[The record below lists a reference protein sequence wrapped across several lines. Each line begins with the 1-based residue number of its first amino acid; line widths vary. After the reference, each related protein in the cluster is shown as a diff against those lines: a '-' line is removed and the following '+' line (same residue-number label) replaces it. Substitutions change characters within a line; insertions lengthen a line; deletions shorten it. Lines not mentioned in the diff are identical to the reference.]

1 MKKILWWWKSSPT
14 FLYLTWP
21 QIWIPPTET
30 LLLHFAVWRSAC
42 WGNFLAGYPWM
53 HFLMKW
59 EMCQLPLQMLKA
71 LGTSKA
77 DCNNMLHEAE
87 GAMVVESPSS
97 GVGTFQLNKGQGKI
111 WPFTLTKLLWYL
123 ASILHGTWGLQN
135 IPQNEKKK
143 DSSIRGNWKF
153 LVPRDADWHYY
164 IAVISET
171 WRSLSTKKYITLL
184 LANSLIYIITDAF
197 LQSVLFFCLKKF
209 RL

>member
-1 MKKILWWWKSSPT
+1 
-14 FLYLTWP
+14 
-21 QIWIPPTET
+21 
-30 LLLHFAVWRSAC
+30 
-42 WGNFLAGYPWM
+42 M

-97 GVGTFQLNKGQGKI
+97 GVGTFQLNKGQAKFG
-111 WPFTLTKLLWYL
+111 PLLQQNYYD
-123 ASILHGTWGLQN
+123 ILLLYYKAHEGCRISLKKK
-135 IPQNEKKK
+135 KKK
-143 DSSIRGNWKF
+143 DSSIRETESFWFLEILIGNIS
-153 LVPRDADWHYY
+153 Y
-164 IAVISET
+164 IVVVSET
-171 WRSLSTKKYITLL
+171 WRRFSTKKCITLL
-184 LANSLIYIITDAF
+184 LANSLISIITDAF